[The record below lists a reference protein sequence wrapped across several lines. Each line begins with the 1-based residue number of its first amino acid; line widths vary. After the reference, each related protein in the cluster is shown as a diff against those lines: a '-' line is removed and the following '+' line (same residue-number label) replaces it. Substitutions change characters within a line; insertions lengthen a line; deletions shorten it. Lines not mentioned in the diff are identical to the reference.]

1 LERGS
6 NNYYSIIQGEPV
18 LVDAFKTFPNL
29 LAPVKI
35 RGTVFRSR
43 MFGAPT
49 GHTDIT
55 GTGQPGMDALMYF
68 KRKAAGGAATI
79 TLGEVNVDP
88 DERTFGRWP
97 REILTPGN
105 YNYPRIASAIW
116 RHGAVPVLELQFTG
130 VESKD
135 RDLKRGEAWGPVDMD
150 DYNGYRVRA
159 MTEERLLEIIEGYGK
174 AALAAKKA
182 GFGMVTLHGGHGWGL
197 QQFYSPSLNTRT
209 DRWGGSTQNRCR
221 LAVMALDEI
230 RRVCGEDFP
239 IEIRISGSE
248 IIEQGYGIEEACRIA
263 EQLDG
268 HADIIHV
275 SVGSINEF
283 KHNEAYARTHV
294 SMFYPQGVNV
304 QYAAEIKKHV
314 KNSLVAAVG
323 GMSDPYFMEEILA
336 SGKADIVY
344 MARALICDPDL
355 PNKVRSGRPELI
367 RHCMRCLNCNAE
379 CMHHGDFLCS
389 LNPEICREREV
400 YYSLPEAK
408 RQKVLV
414 IGGGIAGMQ
423 AALTAAKN
431 GHEVILC
438 EKSGEPGGAIL
449 CEKDVPFKEN
459 LRKYIELQK
468 QLIANAPIDLRLN
481 TEVTPDY
488 AVAEKPDVI
497 IAAVG
502 ADPVVPDIPGVAGA
516 NVRQAMEVFADPD
529 LASGKSVILGA
540 GFTGVELAL
549 YLLMKGRSVEVVEML
564 GDISDGGND
573 CHKMAVK
580 DMVAQTGLNIR
591 FHTKAVE
598 ITESGLRCEGPGG
611 EMFIG
616 ADTVILAAGMR
627 ARSDLAQK
635 FSRCAPLFYAVGD
648 CGKPGSVMNANAAAY
663 TVARYIGRTAFV

>member
-1 LERGS
+1 M
-6 NNYYSIIQGEPV
+6 
-18 LVDAFKTFPNL
+18 VDAFKTFPNL
-29 LAPVKI
+29 LAPIKI

-55 GTGQPGMDALMYF
+55 GTGQPSMDALMYF
-68 KRKAAGGAATI
+68 QRKAAGGAATI

-88 DERTFGRWP
+88 DERTLGRWP

-105 YNYPRIASAIW
+105 FNYPRIASAIS

-135 RDLKRGEAWGPVDMD
+135 RDLKRGDAWGPVDMEN
-150 DYNGYRVRA
+150 YNGYRVRA
-159 MTEERLLEIIEGYGK
+159 MTEEGLLEIIEGYGK
-174 AALAAKKA
+174 AALAAKRA
-182 GFGMVTLHGGHGWGL
+182 GFGMVTLHGAHGWGL

-209 DRWGGSTQNRCR
+209 DRWGGSTENRCR

-230 RRVCGEDFP
+230 HRVCGEDFP
-239 IEIRISGSE
+239 VEIRISGSE
-248 IIEQGYGIEEACRIA
+248 IIRQGYGIEEACLVA

-304 QYAAEIKKHV
+304 KYAAEIKKRV
-314 KNSLVAAVG
+314 KKSLVAAVG
-323 GMSDPYFMEEILA
+323 GMSDPWFMEDVLA

-367 RHCMRCLNCNAE
+367 RRCMRCLNCNAE

-389 LNPEICREREV
+389 LNPEICREREG
-400 YYSLPEAK
+400 YYSLPEVK
-408 RQKVLV
+408 KQRVLV

-423 AALTAAKN
+423 AALTAAQN
-431 GHEVILC
+431 GHEVVLC
-438 EKSGEPGGAIL
+438 EKSDELGGAIL
-449 CEKDVPFKEN
+449 CEKDVPFKES
-459 LRKYIELQK
+459 LHEYIKLQER
-468 QLIANAPIDLRLN
+468 LITKAPIDLRLN

-488 AVAEKPDVI
+488 ARAEKPDVI

-502 ADPVVPDIPGVAGA
+502 ADPVVPEIPGARGP
-516 NVRQAMEVFADPD
+516 NVRQAIEVFRDPS
-529 LASGKSVILGA
+529 LAKGRSVILGA

-549 YLLMKGRSVEVVEML
+549 YLLMNGRDVEVAEML

-580 DMVAQTGLNIR
+580 DMVEQTGLKIR
-591 FHTKAVE
+591 FNTRAVE
-598 ITESGLRCEGPGG
+598 ITASGIRCEGPRG
-611 EMFIG
+611 ETFVS

-627 ARSDLAQK
+627 SRTELAHK
-635 FSRCAPLFYAVGD
+635 FSRCAPVFYAVGD
-648 CGKPGSVMNANAAAY
+648 CRKPGSVMNANAAAY
-663 TVARYIGRTAFV
+663 TTAKYLGRFV